1 MKNKVKVFLIWLMVI
16 SLVVLAACNPQTEY
30 KLNHSEITLEVG
42 EEMQLSISPAPDKV
56 EWSSANTEIATIKDG
71 KVTAVGVG
79 KTTVIAQI
87 GNRQLTCDAF
97 VTEST
102 SEAQYVLDFTALS
115 LKTGETK
122 QINVFDKDG
131 PVQSAQFVSGNEAVA
146 TVSADGLIT
155 AVGVGETDI
164 TVNVEDSQLT
174 CHVTVAQKYNYE
186 LSCETLELAED

>member
-30 KLNHSEITLEVG
+30 KLSHSEITLEVG

-87 GNRQLTCDAF
+87 GNRQLTCDVF

-131 PVQSAQFVSGNEAVA
+131 PVQSAQFVSGNEDLAS
-146 TVSADGLIT
+146 VSADGLIT
-155 AVGVGETDI
+155 AVGVGVSVL
-164 TVNVEDSQLT
+164 TVYVVVCLLF
-174 CHVTVAQKYNYE
+174 CLFKVAEY
-186 LSCETLELAED
+186 